1 MEEQKGQL
9 LCIRNKQECGRWE
22 RAERRD
28 MKKERGDKSNMVE
41 ELKKTEEQLVSL
53 HCETHPLTSAK
64 PSEKFVAH
72 QCRLYVCF

>member
-9 LCIRNKQECGRWE
+9 LRIRNKQECGCWE
-22 RAERRD
+22 RAERRE

-41 ELKKTEEQLVSL
+41 ELKKTEQLVSL

-64 PSEKFVAH
+64 LSEKFVAH
-72 QCRLYVCF
+72 QFRLYVCF